1 MLARFFHSH
10 ARLTVI
16 LVLPHFK
23 STTKQDKKKL
33 DRTNELSVPRFQ
45 INDFSLVHEQYA
57 VTVHYTLGNRTHT
70 KTRALTFHFQNS
82 CKSFALRLFIMSKCI
97 RWNFLAKN
105 DWMHGCFCL
114 LLLKSN
120 ARDIYPRYAIY
131 RQWIRK
137 MLIAAFIRA
146 RLSFHNLFIIQ
157 VFRWK
162 KNCTHT
168 FVTTILSIF

>member
-1 MLARFFHSH
+1 MH
-10 ARLTVI
+10 
-16 LVLPHFK
+16 K
-23 STTKQDKKKL
+23 
-33 DRTNELSVPRFQ
+33 
-45 INDFSLVHEQYA
+45 QYA

-162 KNCTHT
+162 KNCTHYVYNNNSVNFLT
-168 FVTTILSIF
+168 MQKMASAENEDKNRVMESFRSNINFQSTNYGMHI